1 MRTHLLRIVLD
12 HAWRLTVE
20 GNELYVG
27 VGWFVAFWM
36 LVLLLGW
43 AWLALRSGH
52 WQEAAVTVGF
62 WMIVPIGLLM
72 LYWLQPQ
79 VKFMADGI
87 PIFGYGFMMF
97 VGFSVAAW
105 LASARVMQIG
115 QHPDIIWDMLMW
127 ALVPGLIGA
136 RVYYLWRHGSPEFA
150 TSTGL
155 HKLVAAISLWDGGIV
170 FYGSVLGGAVGI
182 VSFCRWQ
189 RIPIVPMLDVMA
201 PSLLVGEAFG
211 RIGCFLYG
219 CCYGGACSLPWAVR
233 FPPDSLTFQKMLEK
247 GQVTPD
253 DPATPLLHPT
263 QLYSSLAAF
272 LLAWGLSRAFQRR
285 QFDGFVLCLF
295 AIFYPIT
302 RSLLELLRTD
312 IDPYQSGLK
321 DAQIFSLVLLLAG
334 SVGMYYFSRHRRL
347 TQVSVDAPQSGTRL
361 SAAVSTG
368 PVAVAQPAA
377 AVSGKPGRRR

>member
-1 MRTHLLRIVLD
+1 MRTHLLRIVFD
-12 HAWRLTVE
+12 HAWRFAAE
-20 GNELYVG
+20 GNELYLG
-27 VGWFVAFWM
+27 VGWFVTFWLLAM
-36 LVLLLGW
+36 LLGW
-43 AWLALRSGH
+43 GWLVWRSCH
-52 WQEAAVTVGF
+52 WLEAALSVSF
-62 WMIVPIGLLM
+62 WLFVPSVMLS

-79 VKFMADGI
+79 WAWITEGI
-87 PIFGYGFMMF
+87 PIFGYGLMMF

-105 LASARVMQIG
+105 LASSRVMQIG
-115 QHPDIIWDMLMW
+115 QHPDVIWDMLMW

-136 RVYYLWRHGSPEFA
+136 RVYYLWRHGSPEFETA
-150 TSTGL
+150 TGL
-155 HKLVAAISLWDGGIV
+155 AKLLAAISLWDGGIV
-170 FYGSVLGGAVGI
+170 FYGSVIGGAVGI
-182 VSFCRWQ
+182 VVFCRMR

-272 LLAWGLSRAFQRR
+272 LLAWLLSRAFQKRR
-285 QFDGFVLCLF
+285 FDGFVLCLF
-295 AIFYPIT
+295 AIFYPIN

-334 SVGMYYFSRHRRL
+334 SVGMYYFSRHRML
-347 TQVSVDAPQSGTRL
+347 TQVAADAVASGTL
-361 SAAVSTG
+361 PSASVSTAAV
-368 PVAVAQPAA
+368 VAPEPATA
-377 AVSGKPGRRR
+377 ISGKSGRRR

>member
-12 HAWRLTVE
+12 QAWRFAAE
-20 GNELYVG
+20 GNEFYLG
-27 VGWFVAFWM
+27 VGWFVTFW
-36 LVLLLGW
+36 LLATLLC
-43 AWLALRSGH
+43 WLWIGRHSGN
-52 WQEAAVTVGF
+52 WLEAALSVSF
-62 WMIVPIGLLM
+62 WLFVPAAAM
-72 LYWLQPQ
+72 TLYWLQPQ
-79 VKFMADGI
+79 WELLQDGI

-105 LASARVMQIG
+105 RASVRVTTIG

-127 ALVPGLIGA
+127 ALIPGLIGA
-136 RVYYLWRHGSPEFA
+136 RAYYLVRHGSPEFA
-150 TSTGL
+150 TATGL
-155 HKLVAAISLWDGGIV
+155 QKLFAAIALWDGGIV

-182 VSFCRWQ
+182 VTFCRLQ

-233 FPPDSLTFQKMLEK
+233 FPPDSLTFKKMLEK

-253 DPATPLLHPT
+253 DPATPFLHPT

-272 LLAWGLSRAFQRR
+272 LLAWILSRAFQRR
-285 QFDGFVLCLF
+285 KFDGFVLALF
-295 AIFYPIT
+295 AILYPVN
-302 RSLLELLRTD
+302 RWLLELLRTD

-321 DAQIFSLVLLLAG
+321 DAQIFSLLLMLAG
-334 SVGMYYFSRHRRL
+334 IAGMYYFSRHPRL
-347 TQVSVDAPQSGTRL
+347 TQTAASPDN
-361 SAAVSTG
+361 SA
-368 PVAVAQPAA
+368 
-377 AVSGKPGRRR
+377 RRR